1 MSQVNPVLNEI
12 SAKALGCAASC
23 GDSVIISID
32 GPAGSGKTTLASDL
46 ANEFPDVQII
56 HMDDLY
62 LGWQNTLTNSL
73 TENLLGIV
81 AEIASQGRV
90 TYKKFNWLTNSTGE
104 VVQYQAPRF
113 LILEGVGSGQAALRS
128 AIAMSIW
135 IEVPIDVGLARV
147 IERDGENVRD
157 HMQAF
162 LLEQER
168 HFKKEET
175 QMHAEYRLSG
185 LGIV

>member
-1 MSQVNPVLNEI
+1 
-12 SAKALGCAASC
+12 
-23 GDSVIISID
+23 
-32 GPAGSGKTTLASDL
+32 
-46 ANEFPDVQII
+46 
-56 HMDDLY
+56 
-62 LGWQNTLTNSL
+62 
-73 TENLLGIV
+73 
-81 AEIASQGRV
+81 
-90 TYKKFNWLTNSTGE
+90 
-104 VVQYQAPRF
+104 
-113 LILEGVGSGQAALRS
+113 
-128 AIAMSIW
+128 MSIW